1 MNLTIILVLV
11 LAVFVLFLIGGYNK
25 LVTLRNRYKNAF
37 SQIDVQLKRRYD
49 LIPNLV
55 ETAKAY
61 MAHEKNTLEAVIA
74 ARNQAM
80 TINKGVSGDLT
91 AQGIREIG
99 AAEMNLT
106 GALGRFMALSESY
119 PELKANQNMMQLTEE
134 LSSTENKIS
143 FARQSFNDSVTTYNT
158 AMEVFPSNLIASFF
172 TFQPAALLE
181 IQNQAEREAPR
192 VSF

>member
-1 MNLTIILVLV
+1 
-11 LAVFVLFLIGGYNK
+11 
-25 LVTLRNRYKNAF
+25 
-37 SQIDVQLKRRYD
+37 
-49 LIPNLV
+49 
-55 ETAKAY
+55 
-61 MAHEKNTLEAVIA
+61 
-74 ARNQAM
+74 
-80 TINKGVSGDLT
+80 
-91 AQGIREIG
+91 
-99 AAEMNLT
+99 
-106 GALGRFMALSESY
+106 MALSESY

>member
-1 MNLTIILVLV
+1 MNLTIILGLV
-11 LAVFVLFLIGGYNK
+11 LALFVLFLIGGYNK
-25 LVTLRNRYKNAF
+25 LITLRNRYKNAF